1 MLDDRENTEKRNL
14 FHEEE
19 EEEETAH
26 IRGVFGVL
34 RPLRRSNILFERS
47 REGRVCRAKSHN
59 CIICVHAYVCVRLY
73 LFQSETG
80 KSMLETKTWK
90 RGTINVYYLLGIC
103 FRECAITW
111 SANANVDFLFTIFRL
126 FFFFFLSPSHSLF
139 LSHSLSPSLSVF
151 FSHG

>member
-1 MLDDRENTEKRNL
+1 MLDDRENTKKRNL
-14 FHEEE
+14 FSRRRRRI
-19 EEEETAH
+19 AH
-26 IRGVFGVL
+26 IRGMFGVL

-59 CIICVHAYVCVRLY
+59 CIICVHAYACMRSSLPIGD
-73 LFQSETG
+73 G
-80 KSMLETKTWK
+80 KKYAKRKTWK

-126 FFFFFLSPSHSLF
+126 FIFFLSLSLV
-139 LSHSLSPSLSVF
+139 LSHSSSLTHSFSHILSVF

>member
-1 MLDDRENTEKRNL
+1 MFSRRRRRI
-14 FHEEE
+14 
-19 EEEETAH
+19 AR

-59 CIICVHAYVCVRLY
+59 CIICVHAYACMRSSLPIGD
-73 LFQSETG
+73 G
-80 KSMLETKTWK
+80 KKYTKRKTWK

-126 FFFFFLSPSHSLF
+126 FFIFLSLPLSLTLSLTFSLYSSHTDKNIKAKYS
-139 LSHSLSPSLSVF
+139 
-151 FSHG
+151 